1 MDWFSWLSKTNLEP
15 SLVYDYGLIFAQNEL
30 EEEDMNYFNHEFL
43 QSMGIS
49 IAKHRLEILKLAK
62 KDKRKSLHPV
72 AKFVSAIK
80 RTKKSLA
87 SYVRTLTHTEE
98 SALVVMP
105 TRQGDGF
112 GRRWKSAMMKRNKK
126 FVVAKKEKMF
136 LTNGNSSMPSVVVPA
151 LSGDLDGFS
160 SPVVYHFQ
168 KEQKMDG
175 DDGGRRKDN
184 DDDDD
189 DNGYWSAAVEE
200 IKWDT
205 MFKDLKPN

>member
-15 SLVYDYGLIFAQNEL
+15 SLVYEYGLIFAQNEL
-30 EEEDMNYFNHEFL
+30 EEEDMLYFNHEFL

-62 KDKRKSLHPV
+62 KDKRKSQHPV
-72 AKFVSAIK
+72 AKFVAAIK
-80 RTKKSLA
+80 KTKKSLA
-87 SYVRTLTHTEE
+87 NYVRTLTHTEE

-126 FVVAKKEKMF
+126 FVVAKQEKMF
-136 LTNGNSSMPSVVVPA
+136 LKNGNSSMPSVVVPA

-175 DDGGRRKDN
+175 DDGGVHKDN
-184 DDDDD
+184 DDDD